1 MASNFW
7 RAIKGHFQDLVIALV
22 ILIKEALLGVAVLSV
37 GRLLGRLMLLFSA
50 RGNQVASL
58 IETISDVGAVIL
70 FVVLVGND
78 LSEYVKKR

>member
-7 RAIKGHFQDLVIALV
+7 RAINGDFQELVIALV

-50 RGNQVASL
+50 KGNQVASL
-58 IETISDVGAVIL
+58 IETISYVGAVIL

>member
-1 MASNFW
+1 M
-7 RAIKGHFQDLVIALV
+7 IALV

-58 IETISDVGAVIL
+58 IETISYVGAVIL

-78 LSEYVKKR
+78 LSEYDKKR